1 MKVIADRVLSGL
13 KQGKAKD
20 CLEDCEK
27 LIAENRDNPEINHLC
42 ALCYAQ
48 VKDWPRAHA
57 LFGAALTVK
66 TDPRYLINYAN
77 ACREDGKIEQALD
90 LALKSKEMSPEV
102 AEIRN
107 SLGAILLDLGRI
119 AEAEGEFR
127 EALSLNKGFEPALRN
142 LAKLLHRSKRFG
154 EAGSIYQE
162 LMRKAPSDHF
172 LLLNFGLI
180 LFEIGESTKA
190 AEIFGRILETD
201 PENHDAKRAQSLVSD
216 LWSNDLSGKAVVL
229 ERQGPGHAEYIREC
243 YQDEHFIR
251 LYNRFLPKDLMLP
264 QLEDFLG
271 KAFRASPVKLGSIN
285 WVIREKND
293 SAPVGLAS
301 LTELNF
307 YHRRAEFLLGL
318 QKSERHGTGKALEA
332 TLLIFDFAFNVLGLT
347 KLISLV
353 YAENDIASKN
363 TESLGFEREALF
375 REHTVDPMSD
385 SRIDIVGYGMLER
398 EFRANTRLKKLSL
411 RLLGR
416 DITRV
421 SNQPKLIP

>member
-1 MKVIADRVLSGL
+1 MRNIVDRILSGL

-20 CLEDCEK
+20 FLEDCEK
-27 LIAENRDNPEINHLC
+27 LIAENPDNPEINHLC

-48 VKDWPRAHA
+48 VKDWPRAYA

-66 TDPRYLINYAN
+66 TDARYLINYAN
-77 ACREDGKIEQALD
+77 ACREEGKIEQALD

-107 SLGAILLDLGRI
+107 SVGAILLDLGQI
-119 AEAEGEFR
+119 VEAEDEFR
-127 EALSLNKGFEPALRN
+127 EALSLNEEFEPALRN
-142 LAKLLHRSKRFG
+142 LAKLLHRTKRYG
-154 EAGSIYQE
+154 EAGSIYQG
-162 LMRKAPSDHF
+162 LLKKTPGDQS
-172 LLLNFGLI
+172 LLLNFGLT

-190 AEIFGRILETD
+190 AGIFTKLLEID

-216 LWSNDLSGKAVVL
+216 LWSDDLLGKSVVL
-229 ERQGPGHAEYIREC
+229 ERQGPRHAEYILEC
-243 YQDEHFIR
+243 YQDEQFIR
-251 LYNRFLPKDLMLP
+251 LYNRFLPKVLVLP
-264 QLEDFLG
+264 QLENFLG
-271 KAFRASPVKLGSIN
+271 RAYRASPVKLGSTN

-318 QKSERHGTGKALEA
+318 QKSEKHGTGKALEA

-353 YAENDIASKN
+353 YAENDIALKN

-375 REHTVDPMSD
+375 REHTLDPVSN
-385 SRIDIVGYGMLER
+385 SKIDIVGYGMLER
-398 EFRANTRLKKLSL
+398 EFRANKRLKKLSV

-416 DITRV
+416 DVTRR
-421 SNQPKLIP
+421 SKKPKLIP